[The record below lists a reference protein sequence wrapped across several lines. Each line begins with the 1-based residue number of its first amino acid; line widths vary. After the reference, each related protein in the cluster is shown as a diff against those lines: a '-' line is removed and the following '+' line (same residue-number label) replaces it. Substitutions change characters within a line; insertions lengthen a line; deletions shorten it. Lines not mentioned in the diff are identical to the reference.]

1 VTLCITGVAH
11 SSTSGAQRTTAFAR
25 EPHYNHGMRT
35 VQLFVTCLVD
45 TFFPEVGLA
54 MVNVLAR
61 AGCRVEFPPDQ
72 TCCGQPTFNA
82 GLRADARKIA
92 QQAIRAFEQAEGDV
106 VIPSGSCAHMIR
118 HNYAELFAGDEA
130 WLPRAQ
136 ALASRTY
143 EFTEYLVDVLELTDT
158 GALWDGPLTYH
169 PTCHLHRGL
178 GIDRQPRLLLASI
191 RGADVRELP
200 EAQDC
205 CGFGGIFS
213 VEHPELSAE
222 MLQRKIRNLEATQS
236 PTLVVCDA
244 GCLMHIQGG
253 LHRNKL
259 PQRVVHIAEVLN
271 HRGGES

>member
-1 VTLCITGVAH
+1 
-11 SSTSGAQRTTAFAR
+11 
-25 EPHYNHGMRT
+25 MRT
-35 VQLFVTCLVD
+35 VQLFVTCLID
-45 TFFPEVGLA
+45 TFFPEVGMA
-54 MVNVLAR
+54 MVDVLHR
-61 AGCRVEFPPDQ
+61 AGVRVQFPPDQ

-82 GLRADARKIA
+82 GLRLDARKIA
-92 QQAIRAFEQAEGDV
+92 EHTIRTFEQAQGDV
-106 VIPSGSCAHMIR
+106 VLPSGSCTHMIR
-118 HNYAELFAGDEA
+118 HNYAELFAGDER
-130 WLPRAQ
+130 WLPRAR
-136 ALASRTY
+136 ALAARTY
-143 EFTEYLVDVLELTDT
+143 EFTEYLVDVLHITDF
-158 GALWDGPLTYH
+158 GARWDGPLTYH

-178 GIDRQPRLLLASI
+178 GIDRQPRMLLARV

-222 MLQRKIRNLEATQS
+222 MLKRKIHNLESTQS

-253 LHRNKL
+253 LHRNRL

-271 HRGGES
+271 HR